1 MTEQKHVIW
10 VEKYRPHK
18 ISDCILPEAIKETF
32 EQIVQQGIIPNLI
45 LTGKAGGGKTT
56 AARAICEELGVEY
69 ILINASENGN
79 IDTLRTEIREF
90 ASTES
95 FLHDLDA
102 SGFSTGRKRKVV
114 ILDEADHLNPNS
126 TQPALRAF
134 IEEFASNV
142 SFIFT
147 CNSLSKIITYLHS
160 RTAVIEYNIPNSEK
174 EALAKQFFKRLKF
187 ILDTEGI
194 EYDTKVIMALT
205 FKFWPDFRRT
215 INELQR
221 YALAGKIDESIL
233 AQVRDVPMSELIK
246 ALKAKDFHA
255 MRKWCAVHHDSDSV
269 KIIRKLYDVLF
280 DVFVKNQVPDVV
292 ILMGRYQY
300 QAAFVDD
307 HELHLVAFLTELMY
321 GDAIQEE

>member
-1 MTEQKHVIW
+1 MAEHVIW

-18 ISDCILPEAIKETF
+18 ISDCVLPENIKETF
-32 EQIVQQGIIPNLI
+32 AQIVKQGLIPNLI

-56 AARAICEELGVEY
+56 AARAICDELNVES

-79 IDTLRTEIREF
+79 IDTLRNEIREF

-95 FLHDLDA
+95 FLRDLDA
-102 SGFSTGRKRKVV
+102 DDNSSVKRKVV

-126 TQPALRAF
+126 TQPALRSF

-147 CNSLSKIITYLHS
+147 CNSLGKIIQPLHS
-160 RTAVIEYNIPNSEK
+160 RTSVIEYNIPNGEK
-174 EALAKQFFKRLKF
+174 ATLQGQFYKRLKF
-187 ILDTEGI
+187 ILDTENV
-194 EYDTKVIMALT
+194 EFDPNVVKALVV
-205 FKFWPDFRRT
+205 KFWPDFRRT

-221 YALAGKIDESIL
+221 YSLSGKIDEGIL
-233 AQVRDVPMSELIK
+233 AQVRDVPLSELIK
-246 ALKAKDFHA
+246 ALKDKDFQS

-269 KIIRKLYDVLF
+269 KIIRKLYEVLYE
-280 DVFVKNQVPDVV
+280 VFNKNSIPDVV

-300 QAAFVDD
+300 QAAFVND

-321 GDAIQEE
+321 GDAIQEA